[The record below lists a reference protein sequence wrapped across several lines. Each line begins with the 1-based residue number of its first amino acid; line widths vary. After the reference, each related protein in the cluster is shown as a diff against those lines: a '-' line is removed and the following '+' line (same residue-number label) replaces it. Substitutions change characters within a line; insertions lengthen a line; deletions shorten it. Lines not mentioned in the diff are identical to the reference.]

1 MKDAP
6 ADYLKI
12 PGYDIEYTNR
22 VNRQKGGVCLY
33 ISNKVKYIKRHDL
46 CIANENLE
54 SCFVEIERENAKN
67 VIVGVTYRAHTNI
80 DNFINDITPILNKSA
95 TENKIQYLMGDFNI
109 DLLKESSHRPT
120 HDYLNL
126 VYSCSLMPTIYKPT
140 RITEH
145 SATCI
150 DNILTNNINAS
161 NVASNILITDISDHL
176 PTILMVNNGKRIN
189 TKPGAS
195 FYSKRNHNDHNIK
208 RMKEKL
214 SNINWQNELNN
225 QDVNDDYGKF
235 INMFNVVYDDC
246 IPLKKYK
253 CNNRKDPKF
262 PWISKGLLKSINTKN
277 KLYKKYIMK
286 PCEKS
291 KNRFKKYRNK
301 LNALIKKSKKDYYD
315 GRFNTFKND
324 MRKTWQTI
332 NNIIGKGNKSS
343 TQSKLL
349 NKEGHY
355 ITDPQSIANE
365 FNDYF
370 VNIGPKL
377 ASTISNSSKTSYCDY
392 LHDPLNNN
400 MYMKPVVSEEI
411 KKIICKFDPNKSAG
425 HDDIGNYI
433 IKRVANE
440 ISEPLTSIFNLS
452 ISTGEVP
459 RNLKIAK
466 VIPIHK
472 KDNPELCSNY
482 RPVSVLPAV
491 SKILERLVFNRSA
504 SFINKFDILNNK
516 QFGFR
521 NNHSTYMAI
530 LDFIDTICTA
540 VENNQTTIAIF
551 LDLSKA
557 FDTID
562 HNILLHK
569 LEYYGF
575 RGVVLKWFDSYLS
588 NRKQY
593 VYYNSCKSN
602 VKEILC
608 GVPQGSILGP
618 LLFILYVNDIVNVSS
633 VLKVCFVR
641 R

>member
-1 MKDAP
+1 
-6 ADYLKI
+6 
-12 PGYDIEYTNR
+12 
-22 VNRQKGGVCLY
+22 
-33 ISNKVKYIKRHDL
+33 
-46 CIANENLE
+46 
-54 SCFVEIERENAKN
+54 
-67 VIVGVTYRAHTNI
+67 
-80 DNFINDITPILNKSA
+80 
-95 TENKIQYLMGDFNI
+95 
-109 DLLKESSHRPT
+109 
-120 HDYLNL
+120 
-126 VYSCSLMPTIYKPT
+126 
-140 RITEH
+140 
-145 SATCI
+145 
-150 DNILTNNINAS
+150 
-161 NVASNILITDISDHL
+161 
-176 PTILMVNNGKRIN
+176 
-189 TKPGAS
+189 
-195 FYSKRNHNDHNIK
+195 
-208 RMKEKL
+208 
-214 SNINWQNELNN
+214 
-225 QDVNDDYGKF
+225 
-235 INMFNVVYDDC
+235 MFNDVYDDC

-277 KLYKKYIMK
+277 KLYKKYVMK

-377 ASTISNSSKTSYCDY
+377 ASTISSNSESSYCDY

-411 KKIICKFDPNKSAG
+411 KKIICKFDQNKSAG

-482 RPVSVLPAV
+482 RPVSVLPTV
-491 SKILERLVFNRSA
+491 SKILERLVFNRSVN
-504 SFINKFDILNNK
+504 FLNKFDILNNK

-530 LDFIDTICTA
+530 LDFIDTISTS
-540 VENNQTTIAIF
+540 VENNQTTIGIF
-551 LDLSKA
+551 LDLSKSVR
-557 FDTID
+557 
-562 HNILLHK
+562 
-569 LEYYGF
+569 YY
-575 RGVVLKWFDSYLS
+575 
-588 NRKQY
+588 
-593 VYYNSCKSN
+593 
-602 VKEILC
+602 
-608 GVPQGSILGP
+608 
-618 LLFILYVNDIVNVSS
+618 
-633 VLKVCFVR
+633 
-641 R
+641 